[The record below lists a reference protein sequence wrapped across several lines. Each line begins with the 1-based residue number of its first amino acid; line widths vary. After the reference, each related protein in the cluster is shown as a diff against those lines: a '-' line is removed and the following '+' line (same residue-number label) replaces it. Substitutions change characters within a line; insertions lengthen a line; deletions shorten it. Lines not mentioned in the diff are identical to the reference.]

1 MTDFHCHVIPR
12 VDDGSRSSA
21 MSTEMLR
28 RMKEQGV
35 STVCCTP
42 HYYASQYSPRH
53 FLEMR
58 DSAFEHLLGK
68 LPEELK
74 DLRLL
79 PGAEVLYFPG
89 MAEAEELESLCIEGT
104 DLLLLEMPFRKWSER
119 ETGEVFALLRSGR
132 FKIILAH
139 TERYFYYQKD
149 PQLFRELQSEGM
161 VLQSNAGFFL
171 NWKTKRKAIK
181 LFDGGFVDIISTDAH
196 NTEDRAPNMGP
207 ALKLIGR
214 KRGEEAAEALVKG
227 GDELLLR
234 HISSSGHE

>member
-1 MTDFHCHVIPR
+1 MTDFHSHVIPR

-21 MSTEMLR
+21 MSIEMLR

-35 STVCCTP
+35 GTVCCTS
-42 HYYASQYSPRH
+42 HYYASRYSPRH

-58 DSAFEHLLGK
+58 DSAFGHLLGK
-68 LPEELK
+68 LPEDLK

-89 MAEAEELESLCIEGT
+89 MAEAEELESLCTEGT
-104 DLLLLEMPFRKWSER
+104 DLFLLEMPFRKWSDR
-119 ETGEVFALLRSGR
+119 ETNEVFMLLRSGR

-149 PQLFRELQSEGM
+149 PQLFRELQAEGT

-171 NWKTKRKAIK
+171 NWRTKHKALK
-181 LFDGGFVDIISTDAH
+181 LLNDGFVDIISTDAH
-196 NTEDRAPNMGP
+196 NTEDRAPNMKA
-207 ALKLIGR
+207 ALELIGR
-214 KRGEEAAEALVKG
+214 KYGEDIADDLIKH
-227 GDELLLR
+227 GDDLLTR
-234 HISSSGHE
+234 HIISK

>member
-1 MTDFHCHVIPR
+1 MIDFHSHVIPR

-28 RMKEQGV
+28 RMKDQGI

-42 HYYASQYSPRH
+42 HYYASPYSPEH
-53 FLEMR
+53 FLNMR
-58 DSAFEHLLGK
+58 DSAFEPLLKK
-68 LPEELK
+68 LPDDLK
-74 DLRLL
+74 EISLL

-104 DLLLLEMPFRKWSER
+104 DLFLLEMPFRKWSER
-119 ETGEVFALLRSGR
+119 EINEVFMLLRSGR

-139 TERYFYYQKD
+139 TERYFYFQKD

-171 NWKTKRKAIK
+171 SWKTKRKAIK
-181 LFDGGFVDIISTDAH
+181 LFDGGFVDLISTDAH
-196 NTEDRAPNMGP
+196 NTEDRAPNMGA

-214 KRGEEAAEALVKG
+214 KRGEEAVSHLTYNGDALLSHHMS
-227 GDELLLR
+227 GD
-234 HISSSGHE
+234 

>member
-1 MTDFHCHVIPR
+1 MTDFHSHVIPR

-21 MSTEMLR
+21 MSIEMLR

-35 STVCCTP
+35 GTVCCTS
-42 HYYASQYSPRH
+42 HYYASRYSPRH

-58 DSAFEHLLGK
+58 DSAFGHLLGK
-68 LPEELK
+68 LPEDLK

-89 MAEAEELESLCIEGT
+89 MAEAEELESLCTEGT
-104 DLLLLEMPFRKWSER
+104 DLFLLEMPFRKWSER
-119 ETGEVFALLRSGR
+119 ETNELISLLRSGR

-149 PQLFRELQSEGM
+149 PDLFRELQAEGM
-161 VLQSNAGFFL
+161 VLQSNTGFFL
-171 NWKTKRKAIK
+171 RLKTRHRAFK
-181 LFDGGFVDIISTDAH
+181 LLSDGFVDIISTDAH
-196 NTEDRAPNMGP
+196 NTEDRAPNMGA

-214 KRGEEAAEALVKG
+214 KRGEEAVSHLTYNGDALLSHHMS
-227 GDELLLR
+227 GD
-234 HISSSGHE
+234 

>member
-1 MTDFHCHVIPR
+1 MTDLHSHVIPR

-53 FLEMR
+53 FLNMR
-58 DSAFEHLLGK
+58 DSAFEHLLNK

-89 MAEAEELESLCIEGT
+89 MAESEELESLCIEGT
-104 DLLLLEMPFRKWSER
+104 DLFLLEMPFRKWSER
-119 ETGEVFALLRSGR
+119 EINEVFMLLRSGR
-132 FKIILAH
+132 FRIILAH
-139 TERYFYYQKD
+139 TERYFWYQKD
-149 PQLFRELQSEGM
+149 PDLFKELQAEGM

-171 NWKTKRKAIK
+171 SWKTKRKAIK

-207 ALKLIGR
+207 AIELLRR
-214 KRGEEAAEALVKG
+214 KCGEEAVSHLTDNGDALLSHHMS
-227 GDELLLR
+227 D
-234 HISSSGHE
+234 S